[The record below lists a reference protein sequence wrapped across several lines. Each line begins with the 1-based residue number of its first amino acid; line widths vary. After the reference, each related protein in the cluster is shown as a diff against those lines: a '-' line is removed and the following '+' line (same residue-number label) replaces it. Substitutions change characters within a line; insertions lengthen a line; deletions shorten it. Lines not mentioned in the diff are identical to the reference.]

1 MKIITLDKTKELL
14 GITDTSMDVLI
25 NRYIPIIDSK
35 VKQITK
41 NKYNMQITGNVTID
55 SKIVNISGLN
65 NATGG
70 IQNNFT
76 LDDVMDYLLHGD
88 LVEGNN
94 IPEGSYID
102 DINPLEGTITLSED
116 VTATE
121 ANTIITVGVNIALQ
135 VTIAK
140 GLYWL
145 ILQENTDMPDTGWTS
160 QRIGSISVVRG
171 VAQAAIDGRY
181 GMPQWFVNA
190 LPRFMS
196 AN

>member
-1 MKIITLDKTKELL
+1 MKIITLDKTK
-14 GITDTSMDVLI
+14 
-25 NRYIPIIDSK
+25 DSK

-41 NKYNMQITGNVTID
+41 NKYNMQITGDVTID

-76 LDDVMDYLLHGD
+76 LDDVMDYLLPGD